1 MRQAKT
7 GQREQGGDV
16 RVAWRWVPGGLFAGA
31 KVWERGRRE
40 CKTVWVRWGLFAEDT
55 TVVGLS
61 NEIDDG
67 LILVKSARVE
77 WEETNKGPKE
87 DVLEIL
93 TDEGGEVYV

>member
-1 MRQAKT
+1 M
-7 GQREQGGDV
+7 
-16 RVAWRWVPGGLFAGA
+16 
-31 KVWERGRRE
+31 
-40 CKTVWVRWGLFAEDT
+40 FAEDT